1 MSDPGAPQDPRAVS
15 LLALAQARADL
26 LRLQANLLA
35 LDRAL
40 EGWGEVLAAHLAPE
54 APETVHPGVQ
64 QILGVRQT
72 LEEAEAALAHLQEAA
87 GHPPEI
93 LRREEARRALAR
105 AVEVLVAA
113 QTAGRG

>member
-1 MSDPGAPQDPRAVS
+1 MSDPGVPQDPQVAA

-26 LRLQANLLA
+26 LRLQADLLA

-40 EGWGEVLAAHLAPE
+40 EGWEGVLAAHLVPE
-54 APETVHPGVQ
+54 AQEGAE
-64 QILGVRQT
+64 VRQT

-87 GHPPEI
+87 GHPPEV

-113 QTAGRG
+113 QRAYRD